1 MNRHWA
7 HIGAILSLLLSNWT
21 SLIAELLSDIA
32 SRATKTRHLTPR
44 QLVKFKKMKTSHFIY
59 LFIYFKAPIF
69 LCVLKLSGR
78 QSGCW
83 WRWYWCEKNGLS
95 QWNHVSFYSCHHH
108 HPAFPQ
114 WPLQAW
120 CWSGLQAESFTRC
133 CSDYCNICNI
143 NSRAGHQH
151 SRHNS
156 HDNEV
161 TVSAQDRMTMMFLSQ
176 CVDYALYSVSHRAR
190 GCSG

>member
-1 MNRHWA
+1 MLKVISFSYCKAVHFCVFK
-7 HIGAILSLLLSNWT
+7 GV
-21 SLIAELLSDIA
+21 AE
-32 SRATKTRHLTPR
+32 KNEHL
-44 QLVKFKKMKTSHFIY
+44 K
-59 LFIYFKAPIF
+59 
-69 LCVLKLSGR
+69 VLKSH
-78 QSGCW
+78 W
-83 WRWYWCEKNGLS
+83 WRWYQCEKNGLS
-95 QWNHVSFYSCHHH
+95 QWNHVSFYPSHHH
-108 HPAFPQ
+108 HPAFPK

-151 SRHNS
+151 SRPNS

-161 TVSAQDRMTMMFLSQ
+161 TVSAQDKMTMMFLSQ
-176 CVDYALYSVSHRAR
+176 CVDYALYSVSRRDR